1 MKKQIAALLTVIMVF
16 AGSVSVFADNSVQ
29 NTYNSEKSTTE
40 DQYFTTS
47 GTIADNAGGYVTLL
61 VTNGNDI
68 TVDSIMYIDQTQA
81 NDAGAFSFTDYIPKI
96 NLVQNQEYK
105 VRVGATVLT
114 APIDG
119 GVLKLPE
126 VASGYIVSGKLTY
139 VGNKTQPVIQL
150 LKADGTEVAKAET
163 GSDGVANY
171 TFENVGDG
179 TYTLKFSKVSSLTEK
194 TPVTVAG
201 SNVTV
206 PDMRLLVGD
215 VNADNAVSV
224 FDLTEV
230 IAVLGSKEN
239 DADYRAAADVDENG
253 TVSILD
259 LTSVIANLGE
269 RRAD

>member
-16 AGSVSVFADNSVQ
+16 AGSISVFADNSVQ
-29 NTYNSEKSTTE
+29 NTYNSEKSTAE

-105 VRVGATVLT
+105 VRVGATALT

-171 TFENVGDG
+171 TFGNVGDG

-194 TPVTVAG
+194 ASVTVAG

-206 PDMRLLVGD
+206 PDAQLRAGD
-215 VNADNAVSV
+215 VDKDNAISTYDLIGVIKV
-224 FDLTEV
+224 FGTSEGDSNFNT
-230 IAVLGSKEN
+230 
-239 DADYRAAADVDENG
+239 AADVDEDG
-253 TVSILD
+253 AISVLD
-259 LTSVIANLGE
+259 LVRIISNFGAVGE
-269 RRAD
+269 